1 MDRSAKAA
9 TLPDGDFKDHSAS
22 GDGSRGVKGWT
33 GDGKGP
39 LNPEESMPKN
49 KQNLN

>member
-9 TLPDGDFKDHSAS
+9 TFPDGDFKDHPAS
-22 GDGSRGVKGWT
+22 DDGSRGIKGWT

-39 LNPEESMPKN
+39 KNPDECLP
-49 KQNLN
+49 